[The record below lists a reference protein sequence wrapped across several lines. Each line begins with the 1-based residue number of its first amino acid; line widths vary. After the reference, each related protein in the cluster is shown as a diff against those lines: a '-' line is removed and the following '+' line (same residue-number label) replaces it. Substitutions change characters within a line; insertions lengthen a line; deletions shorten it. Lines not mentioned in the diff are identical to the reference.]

1 MSIDTLF
8 PKNKKIYDQEFEKII
23 ILIGKPKTDL
33 EINEWETHEIH
44 WTITNIKNS
53 YLITNKFLH
62 QNYLQKGII
71 KDNFK
76 DDNIQNKTIYIA
88 KLLPNKYEFRIYI
101 KFINTLNNKFIEK
114 YNLIS
119 FTISIPNN
127 EKILTTNK
135 IEKESC
141 FYNNCVILEKQ

>member
-8 PKNKKIYDQEFEKII
+8 PKNKKIYDQELEKII

-119 FTISIPNN
+119 FTISVPNN
-127 EKILTTNK
+127 EKKLTTNK